1 MLTKNKWILPSSI
14 GAFVIILASSIGLSA
29 THAKKPSE
37 SLSLNKKE
45 TKTDVHQTIQDKA
58 KVKGNGN
65 EVPLK
70 TNNPVKTSAKEIQK
84 EREEFAKQKVV
95 FLTFD
100 DSPPPYTSQFLNIL
114 KANNIHA
121 TFFII
126 GNRIKG
132 KEAVLKRIVNEGDVI
147 GLHSMTHNPRTLFAS
162 PNAYIQ
168 EFEQEQQLLSSLGIH
183 TSISRCPYG
192 SKPYLTIPFRDKVA
206 ADHLKLWDWTIDSND
221 WRYNDNT
228 NLIINEV
235 ASEIK
240 RQHEVVLMHDHK
252 DTLKA
257 LPAIIEVFKDRGY
270 TFEAYNPDLN
280 YSVNFWKDT
289 RL

>member
-1 MLTKNKWILPSSI
+1 MLTKNKWIFPSSI
-14 GAFVIILASSIGLSA
+14 GAFVIILAFSIGLSA
-29 THAKKPSE
+29 THANKPSE

-45 TKTDVHQTIQDKA
+45 TKIDFHQTIQDKA

-65 EVPLK
+65 EVSLK
-70 TNNPVKTSAKEIQK
+70 TINPVKTSANDIQK

-100 DSPPPYTSQFLNIL
+100 DGPSPYTSQLLNIL

-147 GLHSMTHNPRTLFAS
+147 GLHSMTHNPRSLFAS

-168 EFEQEQQLLSSLGIH
+168 EFEQEQQLLSTLGIH
-183 TSISRCPYG
+183 TSISRSPYG
-192 SKPYLTIPFRDKVA
+192 SKPYLTMPFRDKVA

-257 LPAIIEVFKDRGY
+257 LPAIIELFKDRGY